1 MVGLFCTLHLNLH
14 YSEFHSRFDKNLERD
29 TPPPLL
35 NYILKIKSQNDMD
48 FWAKIYGCPN
58 KKKNIP
64 KIFKD
69 KVKTNWYALAKTFNE
84 HKDLKM

>member
-1 MVGLFCTLHLNLH
+1 
-14 YSEFHSRFDKNLERD
+14 
-29 TPPPLL
+29 
-35 NYILKIKSQNDMD
+35 MD
-48 FWAKIYGCPN
+48 VQIN
-58 KKKNIP
+58 KKNIP

>member
-1 MVGLFCTLHLNLH
+1 
-14 YSEFHSRFDKNLERD
+14 
-29 TPPPLL
+29 
-35 NYILKIKSQNDMD
+35 MD

-69 KVKTNWYALAKTFNE
+69 KVKTNWYALAKTFTE